1 MEIYLV
7 GGAVRDRLLNIPSKD
22 KDFLVVGSSPE
33 KMIDLGFKP
42 IGKDFPVFLHPK
54 TKEEYALA
62 RTEKKIA
69 AGHKGFEFYASPDV
83 SLEDDLR
90 RRDIT
95 INAIA
100 VDSFNNY
107 IDPYGGINDI
117 KKKIIR
123 HVSPSFEE
131 DPLRVLRVARFQA
144 KLPSF
149 TINDETMLLM
159 KKIVSGDEI
168 CHLSAERIMGE
179 LIKGMEH
186 KDAFSMLN
194 VLDQCNALNI
204 IFPAIA
210 FAKNKAKVKKIFN
223 CANKY
228 DLSSNRRLLLFLL
241 SVNFEINSISSN
253 IHNNTSV
260 LNLPSE
266 SKKIITLMQ
275 RYTEK
280 LILFA
285 DLYVE
290 EQLDMLCTFDF
301 FRRSHIV
308 IECMELI
315 GLILEG
321 SDLDNAPLLRG
332 KSLILSYLDILAEN
346 KIIVDTA
353 MTGEQI
359 KNKLY
364 AERLSLLEKLKNR

>member
-194 VLDQCNALNI
+194 VLDQCNALNT

-210 FAKNKAKVKKIFN
+210 FAKNKAKVKKIFH

-290 EQLDMLCTFDF
+290 EQLDMLCTFDL

>member
-83 SLEDDLR
+83 SLEEDLR

-194 VLDQCNALNI
+194 VLDQCNALNT

-210 FAKNKAKVKKIFN
+210 FAKNKAKVKKIFH

-321 SDLDNAPLLRG
+321 SELDNAPLLRG

-364 AERLSLLEKLKNR
+364 AERISLLEKLKNR

>member
-194 VLDQCNALNI
+194 VLDQCNALNT

-364 AERLSLLEKLKNR
+364 AERISLLEKLKNR

>member
-210 FAKNKAKVKKIFN
+210 FAKNKAKVKKIFH

>member
-194 VLDQCNALNI
+194 VLDQCNALNT

-210 FAKNKAKVKKIFN
+210 FAKNKAKVKKIFH

-364 AERLSLLEKLKNR
+364 AERISLLEKLKNR

>member
-83 SLEDDLR
+83 SLEEDLR

-194 VLDQCNALNI
+194 VLDQCNALNT

-210 FAKNKAKVKKIFN
+210 FAKNKAKVKKIFH

>member
-159 KKIVSGDEI
+159 KKIVSSDEI

-194 VLDQCNALNI
+194 VLDQCNALNT

-210 FAKNKAKVKKIFN
+210 FAKNKAKVKKIFH

-321 SDLDNAPLLRG
+321 SELDNAPLLRG

>member
-117 KKKIIR
+117 KQKIIR

-194 VLDQCNALNI
+194 VLDQCNALNT

-210 FAKNKAKVKKIFN
+210 FAKNKAKVKKIFH

-321 SDLDNAPLLRG
+321 SELDNAPLLRG

>member
-159 KKIVSGDEI
+159 KKIGLGDEI

-194 VLDQCNALNI
+194 VLHQCNALNI

-332 KSLILSYLDILAEN
+332 KSLILSYLDILEEN

>member
-194 VLDQCNALNI
+194 VLDQCNALNT

-210 FAKNKAKVKKIFN
+210 FTKNKAKVKKIFH

-321 SDLDNAPLLRG
+321 SELDNAPLLRG

>member
-83 SLEDDLR
+83 SLEEDLR

-194 VLDQCNALNI
+194 VLHQCNALNI

-290 EQLDMLCTFDF
+290 EQLDMLFTFDF

-332 KSLILSYLDILAEN
+332 KSLILSYLDILEEN

>member
-321 SDLDNAPLLRG
+321 SELDNAPLLRG

>member
-194 VLDQCNALNI
+194 VLDQCNALNT

-210 FAKNKAKVKKIFN
+210 FAKNKAKVKKIFH

-241 SVNFEINSISSN
+241 SVNFEINSLSSN

>member
-194 VLDQCNALNI
+194 VLDQCNALNT

-210 FAKNKAKVKKIFN
+210 FAKNKAKVKKIFH

-321 SDLDNAPLLRG
+321 SELDNAPLLRG

>member
-194 VLDQCNALNI
+194 VLDQCNALNT

-210 FAKNKAKVKKIFN
+210 FAKNKAKVKKIFH

-353 MTGEQI
+353 MAGEQI

-364 AERLSLLEKLKNR
+364 AERISLLEKLKNR

>member
-210 FAKNKAKVKKIFN
+210 FAKNKAKVKKIFH

-321 SDLDNAPLLRG
+321 SELDNAPLLRG

>member
-194 VLDQCNALNI
+194 VLDQCNALNT

-210 FAKNKAKVKKIFN
+210 FAKNKAKVKKIFH

-321 SDLDNAPLLRG
+321 SELDNAPLLRG

-364 AERLSLLEKLKNR
+364 AERISLLEKLKNR

>member
-22 KDFLVVGSSPE
+22 KDFLVVGSSPK

-159 KKIVSGDEI
+159 KKIVLGDEI

-210 FAKNKAKVKKIFN
+210 FTKNKAKVKTIFN

-321 SDLDNAPLLRG
+321 SELDNAPLLRG
-332 KSLILSYLDILAEN
+332 KSLILSYLDILEEN

>member
-194 VLDQCNALNI
+194 VLHQCNALNI

-223 CANKY
+223 CANTY

-285 DLYVE
+285 DLYLE

>member
-194 VLDQCNALNI
+194 VLDQCNALNT

-210 FAKNKAKVKKIFN
+210 FAKNKAKVKKIFH

>member
-83 SLEDDLR
+83 SLEEDLR

-210 FAKNKAKVKKIFN
+210 FAKNKAKVKKIFH

>member
-1 MEIYLV
+1 
-7 GGAVRDRLLNIPSKD
+7 
-22 KDFLVVGSSPE
+22 
-33 KMIDLGFKP
+33 MIDLGFKP

-159 KKIVSGDEI
+159 KKIVLGDEI

-210 FAKNKAKVKKIFN
+210 FAKNKAKVKKIFH

-321 SDLDNAPLLRG
+321 SELDNAPLLRG

>member
-83 SLEDDLR
+83 SLEEDLR

-194 VLDQCNALNI
+194 VLDQCNALNT

-210 FAKNKAKVKKIFN
+210 FAKNKAKVKKIFH

-364 AERLSLLEKLKNR
+364 AERISLLEKLKNR

>member
-194 VLDQCNALNI
+194 VLD
-204 IFPAIA
+204 
-210 FAKNKAKVKKIFN
+210 
-223 CANKY
+223 
-228 DLSSNRRLLLFLL
+228 
-241 SVNFEINSISSN
+241 
-253 IHNNTSV
+253 
-260 LNLPSE
+260 
-266 SKKIITLMQ
+266 
-275 RYTEK
+275 
-280 LILFA
+280 
-285 DLYVE
+285 
-290 EQLDMLCTFDF
+290 
-301 FRRSHIV
+301 
-308 IECMELI
+308 
-315 GLILEG
+315 
-321 SDLDNAPLLRG
+321 
-332 KSLILSYLDILAEN
+332 
-346 KIIVDTA
+346 
-353 MTGEQI
+353 
-359 KNKLY
+359 
-364 AERLSLLEKLKNR
+364 

>member
-83 SLEDDLR
+83 SLEEDLR

-194 VLDQCNALNI
+194 VLDQCNALNT

-210 FAKNKAKVKKIFN
+210 FAKNKAKVKKIFH

-290 EQLDMLCTFDF
+290 EQLDMLFTFDF

-364 AERLSLLEKLKNR
+364 AERISLLEKLKNR

>member
-83 SLEDDLR
+83 SLEEDLR

-210 FAKNKAKVKKIFN
+210 FAKNKAKVKKIFH

-321 SDLDNAPLLRG
+321 SELDNAPLLRG